1 MLKAKCSTLIGL
13 VDSDEEDRN
22 VFAQSK
28 SAQMA
33 PARKARDAATAKQG
47 PGRKA
52 LAEKAQNVV
61 EKATR
66 GRGVKRQATDDIDV
80 PETQQ
85 EPGGQPIAKA
95 SRGRPKVIK
104 AQRVEEPGD
113 ELSEIQIET
122 VAAPAPAKRGRK
134 PKVMPNPIG
143 AALPL
148 DAEIPETQQAE
159 FTVEEPQQVSVMVET
174 SIEEQEEEEDEHP
187 RELPV
192 LSRPGYSS
200 IQRPLPQILSSAS
213 RRPVSASDSELHDP
227 ALRRR
232 VGELTRRYEVLENK
246 YRTLREIGVEE
257 AERNFD
263 RFKKQTEERA
273 ETDKQLITALK
284 AQLAAQT
291 EKAKESGRLRTQLEA
306 SQGQNDELR
315 DKVDKL
321 QSSLAESRTE
331 TKTLTTKLVA
341 ARSAAETAS
350 MKVPGSAMKNNHGDK
365 RLIANAEAAAQLA
378 QTKENLYGDLT
389 GLLVCGVKR
398 EKDEE
403 IFDCVQTGRNGTLH
417 FKLAVGPDESSDNLD
432 DAQFT
437 YMPQL
442 NGSRDQ
448 ALIDTLPEYLIEEIS
463 FPRLQAAKFYSR
475 VVKALSERPEL

>member
-1 MLKAKCSTLIGL
+1 MSRAKNSTLVGL
-13 VDSDEEDRN
+13 VDSDEEGQN
-22 VFAQSK
+22 VFAQPK

-33 PARKARDAATAKQG
+33 PARKARGAAKQA
-47 PGRKA
+47 PGRTA
-52 LAEKAQNVV
+52 LAEKPQNVV

-66 GRGVKRQATDDIDV
+66 GRGLKRPATDDIDV

-85 EPGGQPIAKA
+85 ESGEQPAVKA

-104 AQRVEEPGD
+104 AQKIEEAGD
-113 ELSEIQIET
+113 ELSEIQMESG
-122 VAAPAPAKRGRK
+122 APPAPAKRGRK
-134 PKVMPNPIG
+134 PKVIHNAVG
-143 AALPL
+143 TALRL
-148 DAEIPETQQAE
+148 DAEVPETQQPG
-159 FTVEEPQQVSVMVET
+159 FTVEETQQVSMIVDT
-174 SIEEQEEEEDEHP
+174 SIEEEEEEEDEHP

-192 LSRPGYSS
+192 LSRPDYSS
-200 IQRPLPQILSSAS
+200 VQRPLPQILSSAS
-213 RRPVSASDSELHDP
+213 RRPVSASDSELHEP
-227 ALRRR
+227 TLRRR
-232 VGELTRRYEVLENK
+232 IGDLTRRYEVLETR
-246 YRTLREIGVEE
+246 YRNLREIGVEE

-273 ETDKQLITALK
+273 EIDKQLIATLK
-284 AQLAAQT
+284 AQLTVQT
-291 EKAKESGRLRTQLEA
+291 ERAKESERLRKELET
-306 SQGQNDELR
+306 SQGQNDELQ

-321 QSSLAESRTE
+321 QSCLADSKTE
-331 TKTLTTKLVA
+331 TKTLTTKLAA
-341 ARSAAETAS
+341 ARSAAEVAS
-350 MKVPGSAMKNNHGDK
+350 VKVPGSAMKSNHGDK

-389 GLLVCGVKR
+389 GLLVCGIKR

-403 IFDCVQTGRNGTLH
+403 VFDCVQTGRNGTLH
-417 FKLAVGPDESSDNLD
+417 FKLAVGSDESSDNLD

-442 NGSRDQ
+442 NQSRDQ
-448 ALIDTLPEYLIEEIS
+448 ALMDTLPEYLIEEIA